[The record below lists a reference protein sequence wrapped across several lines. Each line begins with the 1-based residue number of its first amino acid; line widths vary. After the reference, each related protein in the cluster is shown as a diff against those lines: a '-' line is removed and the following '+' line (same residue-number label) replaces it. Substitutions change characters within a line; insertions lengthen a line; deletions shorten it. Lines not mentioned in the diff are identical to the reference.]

1 MSKTCRSSRFGC
13 AEMGVPQAA
22 ELTSTPQGLLA
33 RAVLSSVNQFFLGVL
48 MPHTFQFLDDI
59 AIADLAFDACG
70 DSLQDVFQGATNAV
84 IEALANPETIGSTWQ
99 QAIDREDEDPDAL
112 LFDWLSDLVYWK
124 DAACV
129 VFSKSDV
136 RLTQQEDGL
145 WKLNALLYGEP
156 VNVSTQELRADVKG
170 VTKHLYRLAGEGGRW
185 TVRVVLDV

>member
-1 MSKTCRSSRFGC
+1 M
-13 AEMGVPQAA
+13 A
-22 ELTSTPQGLLA
+22 
-33 RAVLSSVNQFFLGVL
+33 
-48 MPHTFQFLDDI
+48 HTFRFLDDI
-59 AIADLAFDACG
+59 AMADLAFDADG

-84 IEALANPETIGSTWQ
+84 IEALANPETIGSAWQ
-99 QAIDREDEDPDAL
+99 QAIDREDEDPAAL

-145 WKLNALLYGEP
+145 WKLKALLYGEP
-156 VNVSTQELRADVKG
+156 VNASTQELRADVKG
-170 VTKHLYRLAGEGGRW
+170 VTKHLYRLACEGGRW